1 MSTLTKRSKLILRIS
16 LTAMF
21 LAFAVVSKLLLPINI
36 PLLGAGGMKVG
47 LAGIFTAFPA
57 FMFGP
62 VYGGIT
68 SALSDILGYLI
79 KPDGAYIPWL
89 SLTAFLGGFLKGLIW
104 MGIVRM
110 AKRSV
115 KIAGRTRIITVAVL
129 LVVGILGLSMQLT
142 LNGDGV
148 MNGLAAIQSDL
159 PTRGEVE
166 ALELSPLSSLA
177 VDLAQYNKDTITLKA
192 ASNEAAQNGTMTVP
206 AAMNLDGMEYKITKI
221 GANAFSECND
231 VKKFI
236 IPAAAKTIDAAA
248 FEGLSGFT
256 IAGAADS
263 SAAKFAEDNGIA
275 FEVSEDAASVTV
287 SSDEFQ
293 PDGTGVKVTVDGFTI
308 RSSDTFRKYLA
319 GYVNF
324 ATIGLEIVAIAGII
338 FVALDLILEKTVK
351 NNASEK
357 KGKLRFSFVMI
368 FVAIFISGLIT
379 TTINTEILILVLE
392 AWKGRS
398 FMILWIPRA
407 IEEMVVCMVQAY
419 IISVLYGVYTS
430 KIAGRGRFADLDINY
445 DSAANKTPTAVE
457 EKK

>member
-104 MGIVRM
+104 MGIVRL
-110 AKRSV
+110 AKRSI
-115 KIAGRTRIITVAVL
+115 KIAGRTRIITVALL
-129 LVVGILGLSMQLT
+129 LVIGILGLSAQIS
-142 LNGDGV
+142 LNNDGV

-159 PTRGEVE
+159 PTRG
-166 ALELSPLSSLA
+166 AINSLELSPLSALT
-177 VDLAQYNKDTITLKA
+177 VDLAQYNKDTHTLKSA
-192 ASNEAAQNGTMTVP
+192 TSESAEDGVLTVP
-206 AAMNLDGMEYKITKI
+206 DTIHYDGTSYYITKV
-221 GANAFSECND
+221 GANAFSECTD
-231 VKKFI
+231 VNKFI
-236 IPAAAKTIDAAA
+236 LAGNQIKTIDKAA
-248 FEGLSGFT
+248 FEGLEGFT
-256 IAGAADS
+256 IAAAAG
-263 SAAKFAEDNGIA
+263 SAAEKFASDNGIA
-275 FEVSEDAASVTV
+275 FEVCEDGMSLSTTF
-287 SSDEFQ
+287 DKFEQ
-293 PDGTGVKVTVDGFTI
+293 DGTGLKVTVDGFTV
-308 RSSDTFRKYLA
+308 RTSDTFRKYLA
-319 GYVNF
+319 GYANF
-324 ATIGLEIVAIAGII
+324 ATIGLEIVALAGIL
-338 FVALDLILEKTVK
+338 FVAIDLILEKTVK
-351 NNASEK
+351 KNAPEK
-357 KGKLRFSFVMI
+357 KGRFKFSFVMI
-368 FVAIFISGLIT
+368 FVAIFVSGLVT
-379 TTINTEILILVLE
+379 TTINTEILILALE

-407 IEEMVVCMVQAY
+407 IEEMVVCLVQAY

-430 KIAGRGRFADLDINY
+430 KIAGRGRFAGLDINY
-445 DSAANKTPTAVE
+445 D
-457 EKK
+457 EKPHKEQ

>member
-1 MSTLTKRSKLILRIS
+1 MWHKGHSYRNFGHYERCPRKEDFFMSNLSKRSKLILRIS

-89 SLTAFLGGFLKGLIW
+89 SMTAFLGGFIKGLIW

-159 PTRGEVE
+159 PTRGEIE
-166 ALELSPLSSLA
+166 ALELSPMSSLA
-177 VDLAQYNKDTITLKA
+177 VDLAQYNKDTITLKS
-192 ASNEAAQNGTMTVP
+192 ASNEAAADGVVTVP
-206 AAMNLDGMEYKITKI
+206 AVMNLDGMEYKITKI
-221 GANAFSECND
+221 GAGAFSECTD
-231 VKKFI
+231 AKKFI
-236 IPAAAKTIDAAA
+236 IPSAAKTIDASA
-248 FEGLSGFT
+248 FEGLEGFT
-256 IAGAADS
+256 LAGPADS
-263 SAAKFAEDNGIA
+263 
-275 FEVSEDAASVTV
+275 
-287 SSDEFQ
+287 
-293 PDGTGVKVTVDGFTI
+293 
-308 RSSDTFRKYLA
+308 Y
-319 GYVNF
+319 
-324 ATIGLEIVAIAGII
+324 
-338 FVALDLILEKTVK
+338 
-351 NNASEK
+351 
-357 KGKLRFSFVMI
+357 FS
-368 FVAIFISGLIT
+368 
-379 TTINTEILILVLE
+379 
-392 AWKGRS
+392 
-398 FMILWIPRA
+398 
-407 IEEMVVCMVQAY
+407 
-419 IISVLYGVYTS
+419 
-430 KIAGRGRFADLDINY
+430 Y
-445 DSAANKTPTAVE
+445 D
-457 EKK
+457 